1 MISYLKGN
9 VVLKEKGFI
18 ILNVNGVGY
27 KIFVG
32 EKELRDISKSEER
45 EFFCY
50 LRIKQDETI
59 ELYGFGSSEAL
70 RFFEVLNSISG
81 IGPKTALVLSSLGS
95 TQDLQKAI
103 EQGDAKFFAGV
114 KGIGTKKIQKIM
126 VELTGKFSPLRKEND
141 SGDEA
146 LDALVGLGFTKA
158 KAKDALD
165 KVSQDIKTP
174 EERIKSALKL
184 LGR

>member
-9 VVLKEKGFI
+9 VILKEKDFI
-18 ILNVNGVGY
+18 VLNVNGVGY
-27 KIFVG
+27 KVFVG
-32 EKELRDISKSEER
+32 KKELGGIANGQTK

-70 RFFEVLNSISG
+70 RFFEVLNGISG

-95 TQDLQKAI
+95 TQDLEKAI

-126 VELTGKFSPLRKEND
+126 VELTGKFSLLKKENY

-146 LDALVGLGFTKA
+146 LDALVGLGFPKNKA
-158 KAKDALD
+158 REVLSKLPKDVISTEDRVREAL
-165 KVSQDIKTP
+165 KV
-174 EERIKSALKL
+174 IKS
-184 LGR
+184 